1 MEKQQNTKTGLLL
14 WKLCGRNHFRENGRW
29 GVCAFVC
36 VRVCTVKR
44 VREQSSVSNQQVYR
58 QLQYLSPKWNGKLD
72 LGCRDIGQWIS
83 LAVWCR
89 LCQAR
94 LSIKLKVLYL
104 LSLLQMDLIIRR
116 LVQGCTKINPIH
128 WCLSTLQ
135 SSTGGTS
142 SPCHLQ
148 QMWNSY
154 WGGLGVGG
162 GGMKQLGMN
171 IAGYK
176 KLQPPFPSKT
186 PASCI
191 LLARCS

>member
-1 MEKQQNTKTGLLL
+1 MEETILGRTGGGGCAH
-14 WKLCGRNHFRENGRW
+14 LC
-29 GVCAFVC
+29 VC

-162 GGMKQLGMN
+162 GRWN
-171 IAGYK
+171 SWEWI
-176 KLQPPFPSKT
+176 LQVIKNYNPPSPQKPRHHAYF
-186 PASCI
+186 
-191 LLARCS
+191 